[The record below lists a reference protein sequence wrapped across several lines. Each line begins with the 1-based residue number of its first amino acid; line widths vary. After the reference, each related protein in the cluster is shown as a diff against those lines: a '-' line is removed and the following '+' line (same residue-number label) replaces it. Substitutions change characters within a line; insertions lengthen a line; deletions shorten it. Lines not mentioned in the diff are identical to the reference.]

1 MCPLDD
7 ILDEGSKFQY
17 SMFISFPQFTYCSH
31 DEVYFPNLSCLI
43 AADGG
48 TLHAFQMDTIQ
59 RLLCITFMTSQ
70 SHLWRSCCIV
80 MSRGPWLLRR
90 FSNED
95 LAIMIGGGVV
105 KICPKVLS
113 FQGNIYIDQYDD
125 VGRLHW
131 HVCVAQD
138 IYVGKICIACLAR
151 LSGDGT
157 LVVHFTSPMTSLIS
171 TRHPRDVV
179 RVGVWNSLGL

>member
-7 ILDEGSKFQY
+7 ILVEGSKFQY
-17 SMFISFPQFTYCSH
+17 SMFISFPQFIYCSH
-31 DEVYFPNLSCLI
+31 DEVYFLKLSCLI

-90 FSNED
+90 CFKRGFGDHDRRRRGEN
-95 LAIMIGGGVV
+95 VV
-105 KICPKVLS
+105 QKYEVFKE
-113 FQGNIYIDQYDD
+113 IYILTSMITWVDYI
-125 VGRLHW
+125 GM
-131 HVCVAQD
+131 CVLR
-138 IYVGKICIACLAR
+138 KIFMWEKFALR
-151 LSGDGT
+151 VS
-157 LVVHFTSPMTSLIS
+157 
-171 TRHPRDVV
+171 RD
-179 RVGVWNSLGL
+179 